1 MATSHD
7 EPPTFRRDSPSPDL
21 TPTPAIGA
29 LPELSRCLSTASSTS
44 HGSATTD
51 TSHLRESI
59 GGASDLSAVS
69 RHSSGSFQSASRRPD
84 GNRHSIMSMDRPA
97 AKRRG
102 YMRPLGTDFA
112 ASARQRESVLSLGS
126 ITHLQYY
133 FARTGLLDGK
143 GGQLSRKRN
152 QKARTLDFSQLDSS
166 SFSVPRSP
174 TAFLGSGPD
183 LGITGQG
190 FLESPT
196 TDQHP
201 DVFDDDD
208 ADGFYMDE
216 FDDPDAAGMLPPT
229 VSTYNH
235 REKPIPKPPSME
247 ELRVELSNALD
258 TAARSLTEARTA
270 KDPTPVTSPT
280 QPVKSPQQQVQNQD
294 DRQPRSPQTAG
305 WHEVQGVHI
314 LDVVTLAIR
323 AAKVYY
329 TSHDHPDRLDAIKS
343 EKAVRAELL
352 SVMDVLKRMAT
363 RNFAGGMREEEYG
376 TMESWIASL
385 RDMLRREDEIVAA
398 ERAERAGWT
407 WLRDADWA
415 DPARRV
421 EREFAFIQSLLAG
434 GGVFAVNSRSKS
446 NAGGGHTPG
455 STTPLCTTPTTAT
468 FVLPGLVPASSTGS
482 SGVATPP
489 PEEDEPLPAWT
500 PIDRN
505 APLES
510 QELPTP
516 FLKAMQNGRWLVRLH
531 NAAVR
536 KSQRRFGAIG
546 NYHIDTQKPYR
557 CADNLRYWV
566 KAAELRWEIQLRD
579 VDALAIVYDNSGPAV
594 WLAFEDAIL
603 EWCLKVREEITSEL
617 RTSGLL

>member
-21 TPTPAIGA
+21 APTPALGA
-29 LPELSRCLSTASSTS
+29 CPELSRCLSTASSAS
-44 HGSATTD
+44 HGS
-51 TSHLRESI
+51 ESL
-59 GGASDLSAVS
+59 GGASDLSALS
-69 RHSSGSFQSASRRPD
+69 RHSSGSFQAASRKSD
-84 GNRHSIMSMDRPA
+84 VNRSSIMSMDRPA

-102 YMRPLGTDFA
+102 YMRPQGTDFA

-143 GGQLSRKRN
+143 GGQLSRKRDR
-152 QKARTLDFSQLDSS
+152 KARTLDFSQLDSS
-166 SFSVPRSP
+166 SFLVPKSRSA
-174 TAFLGSGPD
+174 TDVDAIASLGSSPD
-183 LGITGQG
+183 LGLTGQG
-190 FLESPT
+190 FVESPT

-201 DVFDDDD
+201 DVFDDDND
-208 ADGFYMDE
+208 DFYMDE
-216 FDDPDAAGMLPPT
+216 YDDPDAAGMLPPT
-229 VSTYNH
+229 ASTYNH
-235 REKPIPKPPSME
+235 REKPLPKPPSMQ
-247 ELRVELSNALD
+247 ELRVELSTALD
-258 TAARSLTEARTA
+258 TAAKSLTEARTA
-270 KDPTPVTSPT
+270 KDPTHISSHTKPVE
-280 QPVKSPQQQVQNQD
+280 SPQQQAQEQD
-294 DRQPRSPQTAG
+294 GKRSRSQTGGG

-329 TSHDHPDRLDAIKS
+329 TSHDHPDRLDSIKS
-343 EKAVRAELL
+343 EKVVRGELL

-363 RNFAGGMREEEYG
+363 RNFLGGMREEEFG
-376 TMESWIASL
+376 IMESWIASL

-421 EREFAFIQSLLAG
+421 DREFAFIQSLLAG
-434 GGVFAVNSRSKS
+434 GGAFALSSRSRAS
-446 NAGGGHTPG
+446 GSGAYSPG
-455 STTPLCTTPTTAT
+455 ATTPLATTPTTAT

-482 SGVATPP
+482 SGVVTPP

-500 PIDRN
+500 PIDRD

-603 EWCLKVREEITSEL
+603 EWCRKVREEITSEL